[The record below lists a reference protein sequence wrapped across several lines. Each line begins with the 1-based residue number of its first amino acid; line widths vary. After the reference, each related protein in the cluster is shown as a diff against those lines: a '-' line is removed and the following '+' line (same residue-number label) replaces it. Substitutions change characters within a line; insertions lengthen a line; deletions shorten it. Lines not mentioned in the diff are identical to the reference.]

1 MNPACA
7 PSACLCRGEAPT
19 KGGLNARG
27 QIGRLAKGGEINVV
41 VRRVRTEKPAV
52 HKGFFVLFVFRVLVF
67 GISFADRGA
76 AGSAMC
82 G

>member
-52 HKGFFVLFVFRVLVF
+52 H
-67 GISFADRGA
+67 
-76 AGSAMC
+76 
-82 G
+82 